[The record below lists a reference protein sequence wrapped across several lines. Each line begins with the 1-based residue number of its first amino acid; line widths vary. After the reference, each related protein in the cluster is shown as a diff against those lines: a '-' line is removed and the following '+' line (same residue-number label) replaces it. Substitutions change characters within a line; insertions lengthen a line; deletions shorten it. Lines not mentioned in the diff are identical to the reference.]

1 MPHALLIT
9 NNEASLTE
17 GQVKQHFASI
27 DAETEKIVKEPENA
41 LHYFARALDFYLV
54 QDFDNALEDLDRT
67 IAKDQSFF
75 PAYFMRAMIHYK
87 QLEYRKR
94 NTSYEIEQSEDKKL
108 QVRALDYA
116 IVRDDLD
123 KVIQLAPDFVYAYY
137 NRGNIYAVMKDYRAA
152 LVDYNK
158 AIELDPRFSDAYFNR
173 GLTHVF
179 LGNNN
184 EGVQDLSK
192 AGELGIFSA
201 YSVLKR
207 FTTVKEE

>member
-1 MPHALLIT
+1 
-9 NNEASLTE
+9 
-17 GQVKQHFASI
+17 
-27 DAETEKIVKEPENA
+27 
-41 LHYFARALDFYLV
+41 
-54 QDFDNALEDLDRT
+54 
-67 IAKDQSFF
+67 
-75 PAYFMRAMIHYK
+75 MRAAIHYK
-87 QLEYRKR
+87 QIEYRKR
-94 NTSYEIEQSEDKKL
+94 DTQYEIEQPDDKKL

-116 IVRDDLD
+116 MVRDDLD

-158 AIELDPRFSDAYFNR
+158 AIELDPRFSDAYYNR
-173 GLTHVF
+173 GLTNVF

-207 FTTVKEE
+207 FTSVKED